1 MQKYIP
7 NSKVIIDDNRAT
19 LKFDDDTTIDFSRE
33 ITLKELIHIT
43 IENSDKWIK
52 IDTKNEKDIYKNV
65 TDFLNNRFADEPR
78 VLNLIRRYRKQIVAN
93 IKKYIER
100 KKNEKK

>member
-1 MQKYIP
+1 
-7 NSKVIIDDNRAT
+7 VIIDDNRAT